1 MMFASCSQ
9 LGNVGVIASGLF
21 IWLTDYSWRFY
32 FDPAVS
38 LLITCII
45 FSSALPL
52 VKSASFILLQGVP
65 NSISLDKVR
74 AAIADVDGVI
84 NVHELHV
91 WALSETKTIASVH
104 ILTKSDDFVA
114 VSKKVRRVMHR
125 FGIHSSTIQPEIVG
139 AVHGHE
145 ESHISATAA
154 AALDPTQEGCVI
166 SCVDDSCRDAQC
178 CPVP

>member
-1 MMFASCSQ
+1 M
-9 LGNVGVIASGLF
+9 V
-21 IWLTDYSWRFY
+21 
-32 FDPAVS
+32 
-38 LLITCII
+38 ITCII

-74 AAIADVDGVI
+74 AAIAAVDGVI

-91 WALSETKTIASVH
+91 WALSETKSIASVH
-104 ILTKSDDFVA
+104 ILTRSEDFVA

-139 AVHGHE
+139 GVGGHGQE

-154 AALDPTQEGCVI
+154 AEMDPTQEGCVI
-166 SCVDDSCRDAQC
+166 SCVDDSCREAQC